1 VRERSRVE
9 VELHVLLLSPLHPA
23 CKLIYG
29 YLVTVNLLATELT
42 INLMKVETEST
53 SQERVHLLDV
63 LTEFVDVASLSR
75 IVTCALDTTRSSLAA
90 LEANHIVSLPAV
102 QRDWSLLQSLNS
114 LVCIYTQSSIALLSN
129 LIIL

>member
-1 VRERSRVE
+1 M
-9 VELHVLLLSPLHPA
+9 LLSPLHPA

-42 INLMKVETEST
+42 VNLMKVEAEST
-53 SQERVHLLDV
+53 SQERVHFLDI
-63 LTEFVDVASLSR
+63 LTEFIDVASLAR
-75 IVTCALDTTRSSLAA
+75 IVTCTLDTARSSFAT
-90 LEANHIVSLPAV
+90 LEANHVVSLPAV

-114 LVCIYTQSSIALLSN
+114 LVCIYTQSCIALLCN